1 MRCIAVRK
9 QLNRYLDTELAPGAR
24 EVVERHLSACPACR
38 EALAQLQGVAGLWTA
53 LKTPPVPERFAA
65 RVMQEARKRTPS
77 KPQRA
82 GSSWP
87 LPRWWWEQSLAMR
100 AGAAAMVVV
109 GVFAGAFLSGSFSSS
124 RPLAEAGGPARPANA
139 VAENLT
145 LLSGTPHGSLDQ
157 TYLALAFPSESPPHS
172 P

>member
-1 MRCIAVRK
+1 MRCITVRK
-9 QLNRYLDTELAPGAR
+9 QLNRYLDAELAPRAR
-24 EVVERHLSACPACR
+24 EEVECHLSACPACR
-38 EALAQLQGVAGLWTA
+38 AALAELQGVAGMWAA
-53 LKTPPVPERFAA
+53 LKTPPVPEGFAA
-65 RVMQEARKRTPS
+65 RVMQEARKRTPP

-87 LPRWWWEQSLAMR
+87 LLRWWWEQSLAMR
-100 AGAAAMVVV
+100 TGAAAMVVV
-109 GVFAGAFLSGSFSSS
+109 GVFAGAFLGFSSS

>member
-9 QLNRYLDTELAPGAR
+9 QLNRYLDAELAPDAR
-24 EVVERHLSACPACR
+24 EAVEHHLSACPACR
-38 EALAQLQGVAGLWTA
+38 AALAELQGVAGMWTA
-53 LKTPPVPERFAA
+53 LKTPPVPEGFAA
-65 RVMQEARKRTPS
+65 RVMQEARKRTAS
-77 KPQRA
+77 KPQRTWA
-82 GSSWP
+82 SWP
-87 LPRWWWEQSLAMR
+87 WLRWWCEQSLAMH
-100 AGAAAMVVV
+100 AGAAVMVVV

-124 RPLAEAGGPARPANA
+124 RPLATAGGPAKPANA